1 MICGLM
7 LPSILVQVI
16 DCLLINHF
24 FTVELKQGRQITC
37 WEQVFT
43 CCSAPSSPHP
53 RLHAPDRRSSL
64 TQRPVGPCSSSSVL
78 CDVRDAWLPNIEM
91 DHKCPY
97 VSMACISRKTVTHL
111 ISHSQKLEAGPWWSF
126 IKRNLLSAQADTGT
140 DDGQGGI
147 LTGVIYVEAFKSLLN
162 SFCAR

>member
-1 MICGLM
+1 MWANAALYSCSGHW
-7 LPSILVQVI
+7 S
-16 DCLLINHF
+16 LINQPF
-24 FTVELKQGRQITC
+24 FYSGTKTRSPDYLLRT
-37 WEQVFT
+37 
-43 CCSAPSSPHP
+43 SAHLLLGTLISASTPAGSGSPLLP
-53 RLHAPDRRSSL
+53 NPATRG
-64 TQRPVGPCSSSSVL
+64 GPCSNSSVL

-126 IKRNLLSAQADTGT
+126 IKRNLLPAQADTGT

-147 LTGVIYVEAFKSLLN
+147 LAGVIYVEAFKSLLN
-162 SFCAR
+162 CFSAR